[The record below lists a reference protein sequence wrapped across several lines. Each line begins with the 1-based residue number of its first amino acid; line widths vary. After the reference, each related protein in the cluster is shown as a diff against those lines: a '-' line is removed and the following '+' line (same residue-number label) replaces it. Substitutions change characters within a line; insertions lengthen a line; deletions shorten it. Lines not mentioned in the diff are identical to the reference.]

1 AETVVFNIKIESQY
15 KNMERNDKLA
25 SAICSKEFHKLETD
39 FKYNSFYTESDKRII
54 RTLIGNRDPRQ
65 FVESDI
71 INAIDLAKKLI
82 SMNCAESNYYSERLE
97 TLEKTLKDF

>member
-1 AETVVFNIKIESQY
+1 
-15 KNMERNDKLA
+15 
-25 SAICSKEFHKLETD
+25 
-39 FKYNSFYTESDKRII
+39 I